1 MNLGLSGKVAL
12 ILGGSRGLG
21 RGVAREFGAEGC
33 KVVIAARSQPGI
45 DKTVAEIRSAGGEAT
60 GFAVDITR
68 KDDIHRLFQ
77 AAQQAGWPP
86 DILVFNTAELPRS
99 RFDKATDEEY
109 LNAYRMCVMAFAWC
123 VQEAQS
129 HMARNGWGRIVS
141 FNSIS
146 AKESDPTLGLV
157 LHNVARLAGLGLSKT
172 LADELGRYGVTVN
185 AVAIGSFE
193 GHADEPDSG
202 AQRRYRA
209 AAAQHGRSYEEEV
222 AHRVAKVPVRRLARP
237 DELGALC
244 TFLASDRAGF
254 ITGQTIVIDGG
265 RTRTY
270 I

>member
-99 RFDKATDEEY
+99 RFGMG
-109 LNAYRMCVMAFAWC
+109 NQVFHR
-123 VQEAQS
+123 
-129 HMARNGWGRIVS
+129 
-141 FNSIS
+141 
-146 AKESDPTLGLV
+146 
-157 LHNVARLAGLGLSKT
+157 LHRQC
-172 LADELGRYGVTVN
+172 RVN
-185 AVAIGSFE
+185 KQKIWHVDHSC
-193 GHADEPDSG
+193 
-202 AQRRYRA
+202 Y
-209 AAAQHGRSYEEEV
+209 
-222 AHRVAKVPVRRLARP
+222 
-237 DELGALC
+237 
-244 TFLASDRAGF
+244 
-254 ITGQTIVIDGG
+254 
-265 RTRTY
+265 
-270 I
+270 

>member
-1 MNLGLSGKVAL
+1 MNLGMAGKVAL

-21 RGVAREFGAEGC
+21 RGVAKEFGAEGC
-33 KVVIAARSQPGI
+33 RVVIAARSQAGI
-45 DKTVAEIRSAGGEAT
+45 DRTVAEIRSAGGEAT

-77 AAQQAGWPP
+77 EAQQAGWPP
-86 DILVFNTAELPRS
+86 DILVFNTAELARS
-99 RFDKATDEEY
+99 RFDQATDDEY
-109 LNAYRMCVMAFAWC
+109 LDAYRMCVLSFAWC
-123 VQEAQS
+123 VQEARP
-129 HMARNGWGRIVS
+129 HMVRNGWGRIVS

-146 AKESDPTLGLV
+146 AKEADPALGLV

-172 LADELGRYGVTVN
+172 LADELGRHGVTVN

-202 AQRRYRA
+202 ARRRYRA

-222 AHRVAKVPVRRLARP
+222 AHRVAKVPVRRLAQP
-237 DELGALC
+237 AELGALC

-270 I
+270 V